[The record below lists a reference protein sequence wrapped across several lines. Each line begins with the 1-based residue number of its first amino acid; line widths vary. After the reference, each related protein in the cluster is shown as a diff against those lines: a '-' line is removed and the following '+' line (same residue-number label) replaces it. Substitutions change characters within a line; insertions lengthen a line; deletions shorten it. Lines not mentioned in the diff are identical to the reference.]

1 MSDQGSENKPKESIK
16 KSQNEEDNKENS
28 VNRENDNKE
37 EENDNK
43 EENKENEENEEKK
56 EEEEKIEP
64 FVYLER
70 VQNDNIKNEENAFNE
85 IKGKCKCSICIL
97 LDNNEPKS
105 SVLLKATL
113 SSIGDNLSNLKE
125 NLDISPQEIYIFVFI
140 YEVKNDNV
148 LKIVNIEEEKN
159 NEFLIQE
166 LVMKFTEE
174 KYKELE
180 NVQLFT
186 INKLKYLYPIK
197 SLSYYYTNI
206 LPQIKVPKKLIFSSM
221 MTSGITFNEEKL
233 FELISY
239 SYHQKSIHGIAV
251 SSIEYNS
258 GNLVSKLN
266 TYEKKR
272 FNIYNLN
279 YFSESNASPISSQLS
294 LITIND
300 RMLKVL
306 KNYYTNGIDAK
317 ASIDYHDYNLAFYL
331 KQKEYLIKYVN
342 NNPGKMTTLDDFSFY
357 DYQQIYLN
365 RFSGFYG
372 NFFQVLSSFKG
383 SNILQIIFIIFQLI
397 SIFFEFI
404 LPSISAMIIY
414 IIFYSAF
421 KTNDYRIALFLS
433 LLYLSLMFSSGYCS
447 LVGKD
452 INKMKNTY
460 FIINILMILL
470 YFLSLASSIPA
481 MHFAHED
488 KNPDFS
494 NYKFNKAA
502 ISTIIILT
510 FIPYI
515 IPLILSFSSMEV
527 VDFIFLFIYNLV
539 FAPLAKVNFNVAGV
553 WGAGGAPGGKMIK
566 ERKSIYI
573 LLYLLINLF
582 FGSLSFYVRDNK
594 KKANCVM
601 AFGIIY
607 LVYNFVRTLAITFE
621 ICFKKEEAFKNQ
633 SLMNNIKKDLEDGE
647 NEDDNRSEEKS
658 IKKNEEDNE
667 NNGEVREV
675 EVNQNNDENNI
686 NNENKEENQNED
698 DI

>member
-1 MSDQGSENKPKESIK
+1 MSDNESENKPKESIN
-16 KSQNEEDNKENS
+16 KSQNDEENKENS
-28 VNRENDNKE
+28 VNREKENKD

-43 EENKENEENEEKK
+43 EENDEKK
-56 EEEEKIEP
+56 EEEKEEP
-64 FVYLER
+64 FLYLER
-70 VQNDNIKNEENAFNE
+70 VQNDNIKKEENAFKE
-85 IKGKCKCSICIL
+85 IKGKCKFSICIL
-97 LDNNEPKS
+97 LENNTPES
-105 SVLLKATL
+105 SLLLKQTLISIGKNL
-113 SSIGDNLSNLKE
+113 SSLKE
-125 NLDISPQEIYIFVFI
+125 NLDISPQEIYIFAFI
-140 YEVKNDNV
+140 NETKNDNV
-148 LKIVNIEEEKN
+148 LKIANNDEEKN

-166 LVMKFTEE
+166 LVMKFNEE
-174 KYKELE
+174 QYKELE
-180 NVQLFT
+180 NIQLFT
-186 INKLKYLYPIK
+186 ISKLNYLYHIK
-197 SLSYYYTNI
+197 SLSYYYNNI
-206 LPQIKVPKKLIFSSM
+206 LSQIKVPKKIIFSSM
-221 MTSGITFNEEKL
+221 MTSGITFNENKL

-239 SYHQKSIHGIAV
+239 SYHQKSKHGIAV

-258 GNLVSKLN
+258 SNLVSKLN
-266 TYEKKR
+266 VYEKKR

-279 YFSESNASPISSQLS
+279 YFSESNATPISSQLS

-300 RMLKVL
+300 KMLKVL
-306 KNYYTNGIDAK
+306 KNYYDNFKDNIK
-317 ASIDYHDYNLAFYL
+317 ASIDYHDYNLALHL
-331 KQKEYLIKYVN
+331 KQKQYLIKYVN
-342 NNPGKMTTLDDFSFY
+342 NNPGIMTTLDDFSFY

-365 RFSGFYG
+365 RFSGYYG

-383 SNILQIIFIIFQLI
+383 CDIIQIPFIIFQLI

-414 IIFYSAF
+414 IVFYSAF

-452 INKMKNTY
+452 INKMRYTY
-460 FIINILMILL
+460 FIINILMTLL
-470 YFLSLASSIPA
+470 YFLSLVSSIPA

-515 IPLILSFSSMEV
+515 IPLILSISSMEI
-527 VDFIFLFIYNLV
+527 VDFILLFIYNLV

-553 WGAGGAPGGKMIK
+553 WGGVGAPGGKMSK

-601 AFGIIY
+601 ALGIIY
-607 LVYNFVRTLAITFE
+607 LVYNFVRTLAIIFE

-633 SLMNNIKKDLEDGE
+633 NLMNNIKTDLEEGPV
-647 NEDDNRSEEKS
+647 EDDNKSEEKS
-658 IKKNEEDNE
+658 IKKNEEEDNE

-675 EVNQNNDENNI
+675 EVSQNNNENNI
-686 NNENKEENQNED
+686 NNVKKEETKEESKNED